1 MIEYS
6 AANQKYPLV
15 EAFFRK
21 LTCHEIAIRKMLRC
35 SVKVRYK
42 SQGRYE
48 TLKT

>member
-6 AANQKYPLV
+6 AANQKYHIV
-15 EAFFRK
+15 EAFFRE
-21 LTCHEIAIRKMLRC
+21 LTCHEIPICEMLKC
-35 SVKVRYK
+35 NVKVRYK